1 MNVRF
6 PTFALA
12 AVLALSPVV
21 AEAERYERPEATQP
35 CEETLAL
42 QHIFEL
48 AGRAEQLRL
57 LEDFYRR
64 FPKHPAR
71 GWVLEQTQILLA
83 ARQQWREAI
92 TAGERLLDLDP
103 DDVEAAYRNLKAAE
117 GAQDA
122 QAVRTHSAKA
132 WEVAGRVALRQDAP
146 QAELARQV
154 IQYCEYLDYLE
165 ITKASD
171 PKQRL
176 GLMAEFERKHPRSPY
191 LGNVQSLYFPTY
203 EQLGDRAKVV
213 ALAERMVA
221 EGTASEELTVSVAEH
236 YFKAGDF
243 DKALRYSA
251 KAIDAAGQRRN
262 GGAADPDSEKQKART
277 LGRAYWM
284 AGKIQMER
292 GQFAAADSL
301 LRQALNGLRGND
313 AVTGAVLFHL
323 GWVNYKL
330 GNLVDAEKFNQSCL
344 QYRGPYQDAARRNLE
359 VIRVERSAN

>member
-1 MNVRF
+1 MPARF

-12 AVLALSPVV
+12 AVLALLPVV
-21 AEAERYERPEATQP
+21 AEAERYARPEATEP
-35 CEETLAL
+35 CEETLKL
-42 QHIFEL
+42 QQIFGL
-48 AGRAEQLRL
+48 ADPAEKLKY
-57 LEDFYRR
+57 LEEFLRR
-64 FPKHPAR
+64 FPKHPAS
-71 GWVLEQTQILLA
+71 GWVLEQTQLLLA

-92 TAGERLLDLDP
+92 TAGERLLELDP
-103 DDVEAAYRNLKAAE
+103 DDVEAAYRNLQAAE
-117 GAQDA
+117 AAQDA
-122 QAVRTHSAKA
+122 SAVRAHAARA
-132 WEVAGRVALRQDAP
+132 WEVARRVAARPDAP
-146 QAELARQV
+146 KADLARQV
-154 IQYCEYLDYLE
+154 IQYCEYLDYVE
-165 ITKASD
+165 ITKAQD

-176 GLMAEFERKHPRSPY
+176 SLMAEFERKHPRSSY

-203 EQLGDRAKVV
+203 EQLGDRAKVL
-213 ALAERMVA
+213 ALAEQMIERGA
-221 EGTASEELTVSVAEH
+221 ASEDLAVSVAEH

-251 KAIDAAGQRRN
+251 KTIEAAAQRRAEAAAG
-262 GGAADPDSEKQKART
+262 PDSAKQAARA

-301 LRQALNGLRGND
+301 LRQALNRLRGND
-313 AVTGAVLFHL
+313 AMTGAVLFHL

-359 VIRVERSAN
+359 VIRVERSAK